1 MKKLSLLVL
10 VITATASSYAIPA
23 NIGTTVKK
31 VATDEIVTSLKV
43 YNNVEVVLTNND
55 AHEISIVG
63 EKADVDKT
71 TVKIIN
77 GELTIT
83 SSTGDYLKEKV
94 MVYVPAKALAN
105 VSIHGAST
113 VSSTEVLANELIDV
127 TINGEGRSAIKT
139 AGSVSVNTI
148 GDFPMEACPE

>member
-83 SSTGDYLKEKV
+83 NSTDDYLNEMGVGKLF
-94 MVYVPAKALAN
+94 PP
-105 VSIHGAST
+105 GTTTT
-113 VSSTEVLANELIDV
+113 VITEY
-127 TINGEGRSAIKT
+127 IKDW
-139 AGSVSVNTI
+139 VKQHPR
-148 GDFPMEACPE
+148 F